1 MDDFLIYLSY
11 SILLLN
17 LFLFAV
23 SYFKKEKGHGFFLM
37 YLLFCTILQLS
48 MEAFYHLHKN
58 NLWLMNIYFVGQ
70 MILLGL
76 FYSSIALLKVQK
88 QIMNSILVASTIAI
102 GIHSFLDSSQ
112 FFKYNLFVI
121 VVSNLCVL
129 IFAAFHLYNML
140 SSVKK
145 YYYVTIGL
153 IIYLAASTM
162 VFLVGN
168 INATLSNEYKFV
180 LFKFNSVLTCL
191 YYLLILYEW
200 KVSFFRKK

>member
-1 MDDFLIYLSY
+1 
-11 SILLLN
+11 
-17 LFLFAV
+17 
-23 SYFKKEKGHGFFLM
+23 
-37 YLLFCTILQLS
+37 
-48 MEAFYHLHKN
+48 
-58 NLWLMNIYFVGQ
+58 MNIYFVGQ

-76 FYSSIALLKVQK
+76 FYNSIALLKVQK

-153 IIYLAASTM
+153 IIYLLATTM

-191 YYLLILYEW
+191 YYLFILYEW

>member
-1 MDDFLIYLSY
+1 MTDFLIYLSY

-23 SYFKKEKGHGFFLM
+23 SYFKKEKGNGFFLM

-153 IIYLAASTM
+153 IIYLVASTM

-191 YYLLILYEW
+191 YYLFILNEW